1 MNKIELKFRVN
12 NRDYSINVDGNR
24 RLLDVLREDLN
35 LTGVKEGC
43 GVGECGACTVI
54 LNGKAVN
61 SCLILAGQVQ
71 GCEIITIEGLEGE
84 NGELHQEGTL
94 HPKGTLHPEGTSY
107 PKGTL
112 HPLQQ
117 AFIDA
122 GAVQCGFCTP
132 GIILSAFALLAEN
145 PNPGEDEI
153 KEALSGNLCRC
164 TGYKQIIEAVKLAS
178 KEQSD

>member
-1 MNKIELKFRVN
+1 MNKIELKLKVN
-12 NRDYSINVDGNR
+12 NRDHSIIVDGNR

-35 LTGVKEGC
+35 LMGVKEGC

-84 NGELHQEGTL
+84 NGE
-94 HPKGTLHPEGTSY
+94 PY

-132 GIILSAFALLAEN
+132 GIILSAFALLTEN
-145 PNPGEDEI
+145 PNPSEDEI

>member
-1 MNKIELKFRVN
+1 MYGCSVVEVRV
-12 NRDYSINVDGNR
+12 DTQTGKV
-24 RLLDVLREDLN
+24 DVLREDLN

-43 GVGECGACTVI
+43 GVGECGACTVV
-54 LNGKAVN
+54 LNGRAVN

-84 NGELHQEGTL
+84 NGEPDQEGTS
-94 HPKGTLHPEGTSY
+94 HPE
-107 PKGTL
+107 GTL

-145 PNPGEDEI
+145 PNPGDDEI

-178 KEQSD
+178 EKPKSPG